1 MPWEIAPADGFAS
14 KLRKYRKKHEA
25 ATIHYFEALQAG
37 TKPLQIT
44 GIGIHSEG
52 HGGVI
57 AFDQT
62 GGQPK
67 LHETRLYAYPEV
79 ETETMW
85 LITIGDKNTQQRR
98 DIPDCRD
105 FMKKLRRMREEQHG

>member
-1 MPWEIAPADGFAS
+1 MAS
-14 KLRKYRKKHEA
+14 LPNSGSTEKKHEA
-25 ATIHYFEALQAG
+25 AAIHALENLNRYFETLQAG

-57 AFDQT
+57 AFDQA

-105 FMKKLRRMREEQHG
+105 FMKKLRRMREEQNG